1 MCNSSCMG
9 GMNRRPILTILTL
22 ETSDGQLLG
31 RRCFE
36 VRVCACPGRDR
47 KTEEANSA
55 KLQTGAKQVK
65 KRKSAPA
72 TDPDMCK
79 RKSGSSTDEEEVLM
93 LPVKGRERYNML
105 KKINDALEL
114 AEKELKTKPG
124 LLRNCCRPVESASCK
139 KQNEATATSCN
150 LPSFNRHVMFSVA
163 SWPTSLSR
171 RLHDH
176 RVQMNCAT
184 PAPCTSPSLVLPGSG
199 ATPAHGT
206 SPSLVLPGSGA
217 TPAHGTSPSLVLPGS
232 GATPAPCTSPSGVL
246 PGSGATPFFLFFI
259 FFPSP
264 FLPFTST
271 RATGPLMMNMM
282 MMTNMMMMMMMMQA
296 DSCVQGLTILNEK

>member
-1 MCNSSCMG
+1 MLGLSLHLGCLLSYGS
-9 GMNRRPILTILTL
+9 RFAFL
-22 ETSDGQLLG
+22 E
-31 RRCFE
+31 
-36 VRVCACPGRDR
+36 
-47 KTEEANSA
+47 
-55 KLQTGAKQVK
+55 
-65 KRKSAPA
+65 SAPA

-114 AEKELKTKPG
+114 AEKEAKNKT
-124 LLRNCCRPVESASCK
+124 RNCCRPVESASCK

-232 GATPAPCTSPSGVL
+232 GATPAPCTSPSRILPGSGATPAPCTSPSGVL

-259 FFPSP
+259 FPSP

-282 MMTNMMMMMMMMQA
+282 MMTNMMMMMMMMMQA